1 MKKTLFKHIN
11 SYVYFSVKEKLDA
24 FPNSVLAKPLNQLID
39 KVTSTIDVEYKGYEI
54 GCKLLENFNKDGVL
68 SAKQISLEDEGYK
81 AFLENHLHSW
91 GVPLS
96 YNDYYNLIGNENYLP
111 AFNRTLNLLG
121 CAKSHDRYFADLIEL
136 LHHPIVTNL
145 PKGILDVGCG
155 DGALLKLIANSAI
168 GKLGNFIYV
177 GVDISEDAIAMA
189 KRECPKDNFHF
200 IKGEV
205 GNPVAINQALLE
217 SGLPALNDFFIVR
230 AFVDHNMCL
239 TDAEIYNQKE
249 KEDAYYLHNYKP
261 VVSKALVKEKYK
273 DLFEDWKPFIEIHG
287 AGIIDLHSLSQIDIN
302 TSLSFAYEVFHLLSN
317 QYLLDYEEIEKLR
330 LESGWETI
338 GLKIYPKDGGATVS
352 VGVFR

>member
-1 MKKTLFKHIN
+1 MKQTLFKHIN
-11 SYVYFSVKEKLDA
+11 SYVYFLVKEKLDA
-24 FPNSVLAKPLNQLID
+24 YPNSLLAKPLNQLIG
-39 KVTSTIDVEYKGYEI
+39 KINSIIDFEYKGYEI
-54 GCKLLENFNKDGVL
+54 GCQLLENFNNEGVL
-68 SAKQISLEDEGYK
+68 SAKQISLEDEVYK
-81 AFLENHLHSW
+81 SFLENHLHAW

-136 LHHPIVTNL
+136 INKPIATKL

-155 DGALLKLIANSAI
+155 NGTLLKLIADSAI

-177 GVDISEDAIAMA
+177 GVDISDDAIAMA
-189 KRECPKDNFHF
+189 KRECLNANFHF

-205 GNPVAINQALLE
+205 GNPTSINQALLE

-261 VVSKALVKEKYK
+261 VVSKPLVKEKYK
-273 DLFEDWKPFIEIHG
+273 NLFEDWKPFIETHG
-287 AGIIDLHSLSQIDIN
+287 AGIIDLHSLPQIDIN

-330 LESGWETI
+330 EESRWETKKCI
-338 GLKIYPKDGGATVS
+338 LYPKAENATVS
-352 VGVFR
+352 VGVFS